1 MKCLKQ
7 WLRSVIR
14 IAIDLSES
22 PKPVQKA
29 GESQQQAGDEQ
40 GQAGGEEKK
49 VVTLQ
54 NVLASLQ
61 KGDGFVR
68 KIWINQKKADKCK
81 NSATY
86 RRKPVDMY
94 GRFGLEESEHFAEG
108 EADSFNEEEEED
120 ESVPE
125 ADDEEE
131 EEEEEDDYVDR
142 KEDKLAWK
150 GVEAGLARLE
160 KERDNAAGAPKE
172 KQWLQQEDLICFGFP
187 SLFDICCGVIFHHG
201 ITQQELDSLPEEVSV
216 KVIQFTPYSLAGG

>member
-1 MKCLKQ
+1 MKCLKK

-22 PKPVQKA
+22 AEPA
-29 GESQQQAGDEQ
+29 QAGDEQ
-40 GQAGGEEKK
+40 GQEAGETK

-68 KIWINQKKADKCK
+68 RIWINQKKADKCK

-94 GRFGLEESEHFAEG
+94 GRFALEESEHSAAEG
-108 EADSFNEEEEED
+108 EADSVNEEEEED
-120 ESVPE
+120 EFLPD
-125 ADDEEE
+125 ADDEEK
-131 EEEEEDDYVDR
+131 EEEEEDDYVNR

-150 GVEAGLARLE
+150 GVEAGFARLE
-160 KERDNAAGAPKE
+160 KERDNPAGAPKE
-172 KQWLQQEDLICFGFP
+172 RQWLQQEDLIFFGFP
-187 SLFDICCGVIFHHG
+187 SLFDICCGVLFHHG
-201 ITQQELDSLPEEVSV
+201 ITQQELDALPEEVSV